1 MRGIEKVRAGEVSF
15 DAWARATAPDW
26 RKLAEH
32 LFRRYP
38 LPAALSVEDVEQEM
52 LLAAWT
58 AIRIWDP
65 TAGMPLE
72 RFVTW
77 TAYTSAKKWIHRQRN
92 ALRRD
97 DRAPGRFPSLMTQG
111 DYSTLRSAATGSDT
125 AEVRA
130 RVVGAIRALEHPEHR
145 VALTAVA
152 SAGGDP
158 DAAVDLLMGAAGA
171 RGDLGIVTRQDAVRL
186 VRAATAA
193 SRMVAA

>member
-1 MRGIEKVRAGEVSF
+1 MRGIEKVRSGEVSF
-15 DAWARATAPDW
+15 DTWARATARDW
-26 RKLAEH
+26 RRLAEH

-58 AIRIWDP
+58 AIRTWDP
-65 TAGMPLE
+65 SAGMPLE

-77 TAYTSAKKWIHRQRN
+77 TAYINAKKWVHRQRN

-97 DRAPGRFPSLMTQG
+97 DRAPGRFPSLMTLG
-111 DYSTLRSAATGSDT
+111 DYAVLRSASTASDA

-130 RVVGAIRALEHPEHR
+130 RVAGAIRALEDSAHR
-145 VALTAVA
+145 VAVTAVA
-152 SAGGDP
+152 SAGGDL
-158 DAAVDLLMGAAGA
+158 DAAADLLLGDPGA
-171 RGDLGIVTRQDAVRL
+171 RTSLGILTRSDAARL
-186 VRAATAA
+186 VRDATAA